1 MDKIK
6 LTGGKPLKGEVEISG
21 AKNAALPILC
31 AALLTREPLLL
42 RNVPDLA
49 DVATML
55 KILRQTGVTVAQD
68 AEFGVELE
76 AANVTHLEAHYDLV
90 KTMRA
95 SILMLGPMIARFGE
109 ARVSLPGGCAI
120 GERPVDLHVKG
131 LQAMGAEIHIDH
143 GYIIAKAARL
153 KGARIF
159 MDKVTVTGTE
169 NLMMAATLA
178 DGVTTLENS
187 AREPEVVDLAN
198 CLIAMGAKIKGH
210 GTDVISIQGVSRL
223 VGAAHSIMPDRI
235 ETGTFLVAAAAT
247 GGEIVTTSTRSDIL
261 ESVLDK
267 LEEANAKIERGG
279 DFIKLSMRGPNHGV
293 SLRTAP
299 YPAFPTDMQAQF
311 MAMNS
316 VADGT
321 TVITETIFENRYM
334 HVQELRRLGAKIDI
348 EGNAAIVRGVPKLE
362 GATVMATDLRASAS
376 LVIAGLIA
384 HGYTIIERIYHL
396 DRGYEHIEQKLSQL
410 GAQIERVK

>member
-6 LTGGKPLKGEVEISG
+6 LTGGKPLKGEVQISG

-31 AALLTREPLLL
+31 AALLTREPLRL

-49 DVATML
+49 DVGTML

-143 GYIIAKAARL
+143 GYIIAKAPRL
-153 KGARIF
+153 KGVRIF

-178 DGVTTLENS
+178 DGVTL
-187 AREPEVVDLAN
+187 
-198 CLIAMGAKIKGH
+198 LIGM
-210 GTDVISIQGVSRL
+210 L
-223 VGAAHSIMPDRI
+223 MLP
-235 ETGTFLVAAAAT
+235 
-247 GGEIVTTSTRSDIL
+247 IL
-261 ESVLDK
+261 
-267 LEEANAKIERGG
+267 N
-279 DFIKLSMRGPNHGV
+279 
-293 SLRTAP
+293 
-299 YPAFPTDMQAQF
+299 
-311 MAMNS
+311 
-316 VADGT
+316 
-321 TVITETIFENRYM
+321 
-334 HVQELRRLGAKIDI
+334 
-348 EGNAAIVRGVPKLE
+348 
-362 GATVMATDLRASAS
+362 
-376 LVIAGLIA
+376 
-384 HGYTIIERIYHL
+384 
-396 DRGYEHIEQKLSQL
+396 
-410 GAQIERVK
+410 